1 MDYFNMTQDEIKL
14 QPHKMVDG
22 IAILLNEKEIAEL
35 TYVSEEDLVNIL
47 DNAKTS
53 KLLELKANKE
63 ASLNSFVLIS
73 TNGFDFNI
81 YKNQLE
87 VLAARIYYLETNN
100 LTSSNWTDN
109 DNFRRE
115 LTLDQFRD
123 LYARARNHYTV
134 LDDNTYT
141 LYTDLK
147 NEIKACESVEELNN
161 ININFS

>member
-1 MDYFNMTQDEIKL
+1 MTQDEIKL
-14 QPHKMVDG
+14 LPHNMING
-22 IAILLNEKEIAEL
+22 IAVLLTETEIAEL
-35 TYVSEEDLVNIL
+35 TYVSEKEQVNVL
-47 DNAKTS
+47 NNTKTS

-73 TNGFDFNI
+73 INGFDFNV
-81 YKNQLE
+81 YKSQLE

-123 LYARARNHYTV
+123 LYSRARNHYTV

-141 LYTDLK
+141 LYTDLR

>member
-1 MDYFNMTQDEIKL
+1 MTQDEIKL
-14 QPHKMVDG
+14 QPHKMVNG
-22 IAILLNEKEIAEL
+22 IAILLTESEIAEL
-35 TYVSEEDLVNIL
+35 TYVSEEEQVNIL
-47 DNAKTS
+47 NNAKTS

-73 TNGFDFNI
+73 INGINFNV
-81 YKNQLE
+81 YKSRLE

-100 LTSSNWTDN
+100 LASSNWTDN

-123 LYARARNHYTV
+123 LYARARNHYTA

>member
-1 MDYFNMTQDEIKL
+1 MTQDEIKL
-14 QPHKMVDG
+14 LPHNMING
-22 IAILLNEKEIAEL
+22 IAVLLTETEIAEL
-35 TYVSEEDLVNIL
+35 TYVSEKEQVNVL
-47 DNAKTS
+47 NNTKTS

-73 TNGFDFNI
+73 INGFDFNV
-81 YKNQLE
+81 YKSQLE

-123 LYARARNHYTV
+123 LYSRARNHYTV

>member
-1 MDYFNMTQDEIKL
+1 MTQDEIKL

>member
-1 MDYFNMTQDEIKL
+1 MTQDEIKL
-14 QPHKMVDG
+14 LPHNMING
-22 IAILLNEKEIAEL
+22 IAVLLTETEIAEL
-35 TYVSEEDLVNIL
+35 TYVSEEEQVNVL
-47 DNAKTS
+47 NNTKTF

-73 TNGFDFNI
+73 INGFDFNV
-81 YKNQLE
+81 YKSQLE

-123 LYARARNHYTV
+123 LYSRARNHYTV

-141 LYTDLK
+141 LYTDLR